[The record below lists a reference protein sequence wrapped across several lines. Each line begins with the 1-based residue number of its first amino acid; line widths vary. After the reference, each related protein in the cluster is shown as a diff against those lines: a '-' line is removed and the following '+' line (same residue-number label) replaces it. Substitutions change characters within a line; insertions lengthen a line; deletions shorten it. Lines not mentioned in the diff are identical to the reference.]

1 MGKYD
6 ALVADLE
13 TFCKNFKRYV
23 LNNGDLTEFNQGKI
37 EGLELA
43 LHEIRMFIEDE
54 ECEQ

>member
-6 ALVADLE
+6 ALVADLDI
-13 TFCKNFKRYV
+13 FCKNFKRYV
-23 LNNGDLTEFNQGKI
+23 LNNDDLTEFNQGKI

-43 LHEIRMFIEDE
+43 LYEIRMFIEDK

>member
-6 ALVADLE
+6 ALVTDLE
-13 TFCKNFKRYV
+13 TFYKNFTRYV
-23 LNNGDLTEFNQGKI
+23 STNSVLTEFNQGKI